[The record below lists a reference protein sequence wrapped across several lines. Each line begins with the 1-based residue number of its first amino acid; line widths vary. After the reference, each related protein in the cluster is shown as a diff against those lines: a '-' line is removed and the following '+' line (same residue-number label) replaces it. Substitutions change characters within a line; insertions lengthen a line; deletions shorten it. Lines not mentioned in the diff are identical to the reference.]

1 MPSNWSQAMA
11 RYYAVI
17 LAAVFAL
24 SLPLTAVAQGVPVG
38 GGQQVALP
46 VAAAAAD
53 SAMKQI
59 RNQSVGSG
67 YTVES
72 IRQGILNQN
81 RAFGASTGFFPVA
94 TTNSSLTSS
103 MPMGGGS
110 KPFSNLQP
118 TSTVSPYL
126 NLFNQGPTGRSQTLD
141 NYNLL
146 VRPMLD
152 QQRMNSQVQRQQQQ
166 MNMQVQA
173 IAARPDFE
181 FAGSKNIIPT
191 GHQTGFGYYS
201 HFYPGKN
208 INRRQK

>member
-1 MPSNWSQAMA
+1 MA
-11 RYYAVI
+11 RIYTALI
-17 LAAVFAL
+17 AASLAA
-24 SLPLTAVAQGVPVG
+24 SLPGTALAQINVG
-38 GGQQVALP
+38 GGQQVPLA

-53 SAMKQI
+53 SENSKI
-59 RNQSVGSG
+59 RTESVGSG

-72 IRQGILNQN
+72 IRAGILNQN
-81 RAFGASTGFFPVA
+81 RAFGASNGFYPVP
-94 TTNSSLTSS
+94 TMNSSLSAGSLGIPSS
-103 MPMGGGS
+103 SQFGRS
-110 KPFSNLQP
+110 KPFTGLQQS
-118 TSTVSPYL
+118 STVSPYL
-126 NLFNQGPTGRSQTLD
+126 NLFNQGPTGRPQTLD

-173 IAARPDFE
+173 IAAKPDME
-181 FAGSKNIIPT
+181 AAGSENIIPT

-208 INRRQK
+208 IDRRQK